1 MRIMLAIICLAI
13 LAGCGGDDRPSAPT
27 DVQDSPF
34 AGAWSFPILL
44 YWEFSYQGEA
54 EGTISAGGETS
65 FVATL
70 QPRDD
75 STPDPITVR
84 VDLSVNSHTGAVD
97 GNIYSGSQMIGSL
110 TGFLSTVEGRG
121 VISTGTPTVGYWQ
134 AERDF

>member
-44 YWEFSYQGEA
+44 YWEFSYKGEA
-54 EGTISAGGETS
+54 EGTISSSGDAS
-65 FVATL
+65 FMATL
-70 QPRDD
+70 PSMDGA
-75 STPDPITVR
+75 TPDPITVR
-84 VDLSVNSHTGAVD
+84 VDLSADSHNGAVA
-97 GNIYSGSQMIGSL
+97 GNIYLGSQMIGSL
-110 TGFLSTVEGRG
+110 TGYISTVEGRG

-134 AERDF
+134 AERVF